1 MNKCELSI
9 KKMDVSEKIIS
20 SGILGIDKDVFP
32 TKGKLAKKK
41 SYRKAFEEMKK
52 TGQEAVGGVR
62 SRLGVMDG
70 TGENGVDAG
79 EVT

>member
-1 MNKCELSI
+1 
-9 KKMDVSEKIIS
+9 
-20 SGILGIDKDVFP
+20 
-32 TKGKLAKKK
+32 
-41 SYRKAFEEMKK
+41 MKK
-52 TGQEAVGGVR
+52 TGQEAGDGVR

>member
-1 MNKCELSI
+1 LELTKTFSQQKGSWR
-9 KKMDVSEKIIS
+9 KKI
-20 SGILGIDKDVFP
+20 
-32 TKGKLAKKK
+32 

-52 TGQEAVGGVR
+52 TGQEAGDGVR